1 MNDGGYGVIKNIA
14 DAYYG
19 GRRAYVDILGPDW
32 GLMCDLGIPHWRVDT
47 AGDIS
52 EVLKSAFE
60 VDGPALI
67 EVDMSSIGEFA
78 WWGLRRPPVKTA
90 PDEK

>member
-32 GLMCDLGIPHWRVDT
+32 GLMCERLPRYSALEGRYRRGYFRGSEERV
-47 AGDIS
+47 
-52 EVLKSAFE
+52 
-60 VDGPALI
+60 
-67 EVDMSSIGEFA
+67 
-78 WWGLRRPPVKTA
+78 
-90 PDEK
+90 

>member
-1 MNDGGYGVIKNIA
+1 M
-14 DAYYG
+14 
-19 GRRAYVDILGPDW
+19 RL
-32 GLMCDLGIPHWRVDT
+32 LGIPHWKVDT

-78 WWGLRRPPVKTA
+78 QAFAGPPVKTA